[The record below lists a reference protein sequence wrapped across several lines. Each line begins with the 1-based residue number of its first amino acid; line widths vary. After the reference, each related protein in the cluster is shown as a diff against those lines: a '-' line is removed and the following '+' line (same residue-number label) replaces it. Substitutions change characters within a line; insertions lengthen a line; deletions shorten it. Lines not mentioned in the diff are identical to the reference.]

1 LEELGVIQSY
11 RGPLKAVIL
20 DWAGTTVDFG
30 SHAPVVVLQ
39 EVFDA
44 QGVPIEVEEARRD
57 MGLLKVDHI
66 RSILALP
73 RVAEAWAVRFG
84 HTPVEAD
91 VQDVFV
97 KFIPRQLE
105 RLAELSDVIP
115 GAPEAVASLRARG
128 LKIGSTTGYTR
139 PMLDLV
145 CAHAASQGYAPDAS
159 VTPDET
165 AGGRPAPWMCFVN
178 LTRLNIYPAAACVKI
193 GDTPSD
199 MQEGVNA
206 GMWTI
211 GVIDSGNEVG
221 LTASEW
227 NRLDDAAQQAR
238 RERAAARLTQAGAQ
252 FLVHTLADLDPVLSS
267 IEQRLQEGVTA

>member
-1 LEELGVIQSY
+1 MMARYQ
-11 RGPLKAVIL
+11 GPLKAVIL

-44 QGVPIEVEEARRD
+44 RGVPITVEEARRD

-73 RVAEAWAVRFG
+73 RVAEAWAARCG
-84 HTPVEAD
+84 HIPVEAD
-91 VQDVFV
+91 VQDLFV

-105 RLAELSDVIP
+105 RLAELSDVIA
-115 GAPEAVASLRARG
+115 GAPKVTASLRARG

-145 CAHAASQGYAPDAS
+145 CRHAASQGYQPDAS

-178 LTRLNIYPAAACVKI
+178 MTRLNVYPAAACVKI

-221 LTASEW
+221 LTVSEW
-227 NRLDDAAQQAR
+227 NRLDDAQRQAH
-238 RERAAARLTQAGAQ
+238 REHASARLTRAGAQ
-252 FLVHTLADLDPVLSS
+252 FLIHSLADLDPVLTS
-267 IEQRLQEGVTA
+267 IEQMLQAGVTV

>member
-1 LEELGVIQSY
+1 MMHRY
-11 RGPLKAVIL
+11 RGPLQAVIL

-44 QGVPIEVEEARRD
+44 QGVPITVAEARRD

-66 RSILALP
+66 RAILATP
-73 RVAEAWAVRFG
+73 RVQDAWATRMG
-84 HTPVEAD
+84 HKPGEAD
-91 VQDVFV
+91 VQDIFA
-97 KFIPRQLE
+97 KFIPLQMG
-105 RLAELSDVIP
+105 RLAALSDVIA
-115 GAPEAVASLRARG
+115 GAPEAAAALRARG

-145 CAHAASQGYAPDAS
+145 CAHAASQGYAPDTS

-165 AGGRPAPWMCFVN
+165 VGGRPAPWMCFVN
-178 LTRLNIYPAAACVKI
+178 LTRLNVYPAAACVKI

-199 MQEGVNA
+199 MQEGINA
-206 GMWTI
+206 GMWTV

-221 LTASEW
+221 LTAAEW
-227 NRLDDAAQQAR
+227 QALDDVERQTR
-238 RERAAARLTQAGAQ
+238 REQASARLISAGAQ
-252 FLVHTLADLDPVLSS
+252 FLVHTLADLEPVLAS
-267 IEQRLQEGVTA
+267 IEDRLQEGVSA